1 MPAKPAPRFLRG
13 RSGYTRAS
21 RPSAARRQVPSTR
34 QFAIRRP
41 FPARAG
47 AWLLRNRRLAVA
59 LLLCL
64 AAGIAVHQLTPASEH
79 KIQVLVA
86 ARDLPAGLSV
96 GKTDLVPRA
105 VPPEIVPAGAL
116 SDWQDVQ
123 GRPLAAPLNSGQIP
137 TEAQLLGPG
146 LLTGA
151 GAGAAAVPVRLADPS
166 SIQLVSAGQ
175 LVNIVLTASDGLG
188 GTGGKPETL
197 AAGVPVLWTSAQG
210 GKTGDWLGTPD
221 TEGLLVVAANPAQ
234 AEKLAGA
241 STRGKLFFVL
251 VPSAR
256 PAAPAGP

>member
-1 MPAKPAPRFLRG
+1 MPAKPASRFRRG
-13 RSGYTRAS
+13 RPGHPLS
-21 RPSAARRQVPSTR
+21 RSPAAHRPAPSRTFTARRPL
-34 QFAIRRP
+34 
-41 FPARAG
+41 PARAG
-47 AWLLRNRRLAVA
+47 AWLLRNRRLAVS

-64 AAGIAVHQLTPASEH
+64 AAGMAVHQLTPASEH

-86 ARDLPAGLSV
+86 ARDLPAGLAI

-105 VPPEIVPAGAL
+105 VPPDAVPAGAL

-123 GRPLAAPLNSGQIP
+123 GRQLAAPLSSGQIP
-137 TEAQLLGPG
+137 TDAQLLGPG

-151 GAGAAAVPVRLADPS
+151 GAGASAVPVRLADPS

-175 LVNIVLTASDGLG
+175 AVNIVLTVSDGLG
-188 GTGGKPETL
+188 GAGGKPETL

-210 GKTGDWLGTPD
+210 GKTADWLGTPD
-221 TEGLLVVAANPAQ
+221 TDGLMVVAANPAQ

-251 VPSAR
+251 VPSPHR
-256 PAAPAGP
+256 SAAQAGS

>member
-1 MPAKPAPRFLRG
+1 MPATP
-13 RSGYTRAS
+13 AS
-21 RPSAARRQVPSTR
+21 RFRRRRPGNAPTRSTTARRPPPSRTFAARRTL
-34 QFAIRRP
+34 
-41 FPARAG
+41 PARAG
-47 AWLLRNRRLAVA
+47 AWLLRNRRLTVA

-86 ARDLPAGLSV
+86 ARDLPAGLAV
-96 GKTDLVPRA
+96 GKTDLVARA
-105 VPPEIVPAGAL
+105 VPPDVVPAGAL

-123 GRPLAAPLNSGQIP
+123 GRQLAAPLSSGQIP
-137 TEAQLLGPG
+137 TDAQLLGPG

-175 LVNIVLTASDGLG
+175 LVNIVLTVSDGLG
-188 GTGGKPETL
+188 STGGKPETL

-221 TEGLLVVAANPAQ
+221 TDGLMVVAANPAQ
-234 AEKLAGA
+234 AGKLAGA

-251 VPSAR
+251 VPSAPR
-256 PAAPAGP
+256 PAGQAGS